1 MTRMMLAASSASGSW
16 QYLFANTKQ
25 ASASWTLFFLNRRQQ
40 NSNDQPIC
48 FVFFLI
54 IKKYKKS
61 MSKIVFVCL
70 FFKLSALS
78 LVKLRSSRIVKG
90 AKVVKWRGIKRS
102 RGICKDEVVFQ
113 GEEAIEWW
121 KNGKRKVTETISNS
135 ARPFQAHSTGTQKTD
150 THKENKK
157 KAFHKNVYQT
167 FRYLLVLLRNQNS
180 IERFKRECI
189 KINRDASQMCLGF
202 CFVRWRPY
210 LIT

>member
-25 ASASWTLFFLNRRQQ
+25 ASASWTLFFFLNRRQQ

-48 FVFFLI
+48 FFFLI

-70 FFKLSALS
+70 FVFQIVCSFFSEIAIKSNS
-78 LVKLRSSRIVKG
+78 QRGKSRQMK
-90 AKVVKWRGIKRS
+90 RNERS

-121 KNGKRKVTETISNS
+121 KIG
-135 ARPFQAHSTGTQKTD
+135 
-150 THKENKK
+150 KK
-157 KAFHKNVYQT
+157 KSDRNHFKQCKTIPSAFDRHTKDRHTQGKQEKSVPQKLSIKH
-167 FRYLLVLLRNQNS
+167 FVL
-180 IERFKRECI
+180 
-189 KINRDASQMCLGF
+189 
-202 CFVRWRPY
+202 CFVEKSKFNWTIQERIY
-210 LIT
+210 KDK

>member
-1 MTRMMLAASSASGSW
+1 
-16 QYLFANTKQ
+16 
-25 ASASWTLFFLNRRQQ
+25 
-40 NSNDQPIC
+40 
-48 FVFFLI
+48 
-54 IKKYKKS
+54 

-70 FFKLSALS
+70 FVFQIVCSFFSEIAIKSNS
-78 LVKLRSSRIVKG
+78 QRGKSRQMK
-90 AKVVKWRGIKRS
+90 RNERS

-121 KNGKRKVTETISNS
+121 KIGKRKVTETISNS

-157 KAFHKNVYQT
+157 KAFHKNCLSNIS
-167 FRYLLVLLRNQNS
+167 FFVLLRNQNS
-180 IERFKRECI
+180 IERFKREYI
-189 KINRDASQMCLGF
+189 KINRNASEMCLGF